1 VRGIAVN
8 TRVPLYLSNAGWAT
22 VNARAGMP
30 PGENRMITAA
40 LENVADRNYR
50 IHGSGVDS
58 PGRSAYLSLRWQ
70 F

>member
-1 VRGIAVN
+1 MFHLRG
-8 TRVPLYLSNAGWAT
+8 GWRPSRNSSLT
-22 VNARAGMP
+22 L
-30 PGENRMITAA
+30 A
-40 LENVADRNYR
+40 LENLSDADYR